1 MKLSTLVIVFGL
13 SFAALQ
19 VFGVLQPARF
29 GAALRRFPRSLT
41 WGWVLTLLGTAGFL
55 YNLRQE
61 AISDFAAYKPMMLGG
76 FGVLGVATCIFV
88 KDFLAVRGLAV
99 VLLVL
104 AKVLVDAARWSDT
117 PWHLV
122 ITVWAYVWIVAGMW
136 FTVSPW
142 RARDLIEW
150 STATVERTRRLSAV
164 RMAFGLF
171 VAGLGATVF

>member
-1 MKLSTLVIVFGL
+1 MKLSTLLIVLGL
-13 SFAALQ
+13 GLAVWQL
-19 VFGVLQPARF
+19 FGVLQPARF
-29 GAALRRFPRSLT
+29 GAALRRFPRSLA

-61 AISDFAAYKPMMLGG
+61 AISDFAAYKPMMLAG

-99 VLLVL
+99 VMLLL
-104 AKVLVDAARWSDT
+104 AKLLVDAARWTDT
-117 PWHLV
+117 PWQLV
-122 ITVWAYVWIVAGMW
+122 ISVWAYVWVVAGMW

-171 VAGLGATVF
+171 IAGLGATVF